1 VYLTPSPNHWAIDI
15 ETDSLDATVIWVAC
29 VRNIL
34 TGEEHTLVG
43 QDVIK
48 EFVNGKADA
57 YWITHNG
64 LGFDVPT
71 LNRLLGTRIQTNKV
85 IDTFVLSMLFHPTL
99 EGGHSL
105 GAWAKRVGMEK
116 GDFNDFSRY
125 SEEMATYCQQDTR
138 ITAEVF
144 LRLTARM
151 RAVGFTEV
159 GCNIEHRAWACI
171 KQQQRNGFAFD
182 VKRAAQ
188 LFATLRHEQEGLKE
202 KIYERFPPQL
212 LPIQHYKQSCKKDG
226 SFNAQYERH
235 VGLFPKVELLP
246 DGGYRTYDWVEFNL
260 GSPQQRVEKLLA
272 LGWEP
277 REFTPV
283 TEKGGGG
290 NAKATDGGELV
301 PSLQEFV
308 EESGIEEVKLI
319 AQWMALQGR
328 ANAVGNW
335 IDLYN
340 DKTGCIHGNLWL
352 ASSLR
357 YRHDH
362 PNTANIPSVRLDK
375 DDHPIKGADGYYTYE
390 ARDLWTHR
398 GKNGGRKLVGVDA
411 KGIQLRVLAHY
422 LDDEEFTKAILA
434 EDPHAYNR
442 DAWGFSPDA
451 SGRRLAKTILYA
463 IVMGAGDGRIA
474 SEAGISLAEAKAAK
488 KLLFD
493 RVPGLPALIIRL
505 KQEFKATG
513 RITLCSGSKVAMKRD
528 YTVIP
533 YLLQGDE
540 SQIMKLAMIYIDA
553 GIQKENLDV
562 LKVGDIHDEHQYDC
576 SVDCIDVFIRLC
588 DRSFKRAGEFF
599 KYRLPIECSTQ
610 VGETWAE
617 TH

>member
-1 VYLTPSPNHWAIDI
+1 MYLTATPNHWSLDI
-15 ETDSLDATVIWVAC
+15 ETDDLDATVLWVAT

-34 TGEEHTLVG
+34 SGEEHTLVG
-43 QDVIK
+43 HEETRRFITDHPEAIWV
-48 EFVNGKADA
+48 
-57 YWITHNG
+57 THNG
-64 LGFDVPT
+64 IGFDVPT
-71 LNRLLGTRIQTNKV
+71 LNRLLRVNIPVTRV
-85 IDTFVLSMLFHPTL
+85 VDTFVLSMLYMPTL

-105 GAWAKRVGMEK
+105 AAWAKRVGMEK
-116 GDFNDFSRY
+116 IEFNDYSKY
-125 SEEMATYCQQDTR
+125 SEEMGEYCLRDTC

-144 LRLTARM
+144 LRLSKRM
-151 RAVGFTEV
+151 RDVGFTEI
-159 GCNIEHRAWACI
+159 GASIEHRAWAVI
-171 KQQQRNGFAFD
+171 QNQRRNGFAFD
-182 VKRAAQ
+182 VRRAGE
-188 LFATLRHEQEGLKE
+188 LFAQIRREQEELKE
-202 KIYERFPPQL
+202 RIYERFPPQL
-212 LPIQHYKQSCKKDG
+212 LPVKKFAQSRKANGEFTANYLKHE
-226 SFNAQYERH
+226 QLYPKLEM
-235 VGLFPKVELLP
+235 VGA
-246 DGGYRTYDWVEFNL
+246 GYRAYDWVEFNL
-260 GSPQQRVEKLLA
+260 GSPAQRVEKLLA
-272 LGWEP
+272 LGWKP
-277 REFTPV
+277 REFTPI

-290 NAKATDGGELV
+290 NPKATDGGELV
-301 PSLQEFV
+301 PSLAEFV

-328 ANAVGNW
+328 ANAIGNW

-357 YRHDH
+357 YRHDN

-375 DDHPIKGADGYYTYE
+375 EDNPIRGADGYYTYE

-398 GKNGGRKLVGVDA
+398 GRLGARKLVGVDA
-411 KGIQLRVLAHY
+411 KGIQLRCLAHY

-442 DAWGFSPDA
+442 DAWGFTPDA
-451 SGRRLAKTILYA
+451 TGRRLAKTILYA

-474 SEAGISLAEAKAAK
+474 SEAGITAGEAKAAK

-493 RVPGLPALIIRL
+493 RVPGLPALIKRL
-505 KQEFKATG
+505 KTEFKATG
-513 RITLCSGSKVAMKRD
+513 RITLCSGSKVSMKRD

-553 GIQKENLDV
+553 SIRKNNYDV

-576 SVDCIDVFIRLC
+576 KTNDVESFVAICNDC
-588 DRSFKRAGEFF
+588 FKRAGEFF
-599 KYRLPIECSTQ
+599 KYKLPIECSTQ